1 MKHNYDFLK
10 HNKAVDDNKVALLLE
25 EWQQN
30 LLDGDDLAVRLTD
43 FVVFRYEAIEKEQ
56 RPQSYVVRVIGYQTI
71 KITPLISD
79 TLCCCYSPLSN
90 TLIGGISP
98 VDYAVWNTKKLVQ
111 KTYSSVNGIKLSPL
125 DPLTDDQTKRLLMA
139 ADNDYWFR
147 DLCLSD
153 RATSAKNRYVCLA
166 MQIDDPTLAVVK
178 YIRTVLPDDKRKIL
192 MDVYDTYG
200 PIDTVVGDALLHLD
214 KFRSF

>member
-10 HNKAVDDNKVALLLE
+10 HNKAVDDQKVALLLE

-30 LLDGDDLAVRLTD
+30 LLNGDDLAVRLTD
-43 FVVFRYEAIEKEQ
+43 FVVFRYETKEKN
-56 RPQSYVVRVIGYQTI
+56 RRSDSYVIKVSGYQYI
-71 KITPLISD
+71 YINHNGSYPL
-79 TLCCCYSPLSN
+79 CCYSPLAK
-90 TLIGGISP
+90 TLIGYNNPLSY
-98 VDYAVWNTKKLVQ
+98 VVWHTKRLVPFTCSNLINLKL
-111 KTYSSVNGIKLSPL
+111 NKLDALS
-125 DPLTDDQTKRLLMA
+125 DDQTKRLLMA
-139 ADNDYWFR
+139 GDNNYRFR
-147 DLCLSD
+147 DLCLFD
-153 RATSAKNRYVCLA
+153 RATSAQNLYVCWA